1 MKNTL
6 ENNANSLRLIQL
18 AEYTVTIAVTLVSG
32 LGLLRFVGLL
42 R

>member
-6 ENNANSLRLIQL
+6 ENRPPSLRFIHF

-32 LGLLRFVGLL
+32 LGLLRFMGLL